1 MSPDRATGAEMPGE
15 DRSDRHDEGVS
26 AGPLRGEGRSAE
38 PPAPPRGPTM
48 EDVAAAAGV
57 SRSSVSRVF
66 LGQGK
71 VSDETRRRVFA
82 VAERLGYVPNVM
94 ASELASR
101 GSSVVGLLL
110 RDAAN
115 PAYGLLF
122 TKLQEAAHEAG
133 ITLISMTISSDPRGS
148 RQIDSLHRLMGMRV
162 AGLIVATGGVTSAQL
177 EPFRARIPI
186 IRAGRPEESGR
197 IHAVSYDERESARA
211 LAAHVADQG
220 HRAVA
225 VVVTQEHASY
235 PEYIRATNAAAEL
248 AARGVRIVP
257 VPAAAVTDGVDEAV
271 DLARRGEVTAVM
283 CPSDLR
289 ALHLMRALAAVGL
302 SVPGDVSVA
311 GCDGILPGIDLL
323 GLTSYRIGVER
334 LAQRAIANIAALIGD
349 RPPQGVVREL
359 IAGQLLPG
367 RTVAAPATLEQENR

>member
-1 MSPDRATGAEMPGE
+1 
-15 DRSDRHDEGVS
+15 
-26 AGPLRGEGRSAE
+26 
-38 PPAPPRGPTM
+38 M

-71 VSDETRRRVFA
+71 VSDATRERVFA
-82 VAERLGYVPNVM
+82 VAEWLGYVPNVM

-122 TKLQEAAHEAG
+122 TRLQEAAHDAS
-133 ITLISMTISSDPRGS
+133 ITLISMTISGDPRGS
-148 RQIDSLHRLMGMRV
+148 RQIDSLRRLMGMRV

-177 EPFRARIPI
+177 EPFRERIPI
-186 IRAGRPEESGR
+186 VRAGRPEETGH
-197 IHAVSYDERESARA
+197 IHAVSYDEHASARA

-220 HRAVA
+220 HRSVA
-225 VVVTQEHASY
+225 LIVTQEHASY
-235 PEYIRATNAAAEL
+235 PEYVRATNTAAEL

-257 VPAAAVTDGVDEAV
+257 LPAVALTDGIADVI
-271 DLARRGEVTAVM
+271 DLVRRREITAVM
-283 CPSDLR
+283 CPADLR
-289 ALHLMRALAAVGL
+289 ALNVLRALDVAGL
-302 SVPGDVSVA
+302 SAPGDVSVT
-311 GCDGILPGIDLL
+311 GCDAVLPGIDLM

-334 LAQRAIANIAALIGD
+334 LAERAVANIAALIGD
-349 RPPQGVVREL
+349 HPPSGTIREL
-359 IAGQLLPG
+359 VPGRLVPG
-367 RTVAAPATLEQENR
+367 RTVAPPPTASVGIAPAATLEQEL

>member
-1 MSPDRATGAEMPGE
+1 
-15 DRSDRHDEGVS
+15 
-26 AGPLRGEGRSAE
+26 
-38 PPAPPRGPTM
+38 M

-57 SRSSVSRVF
+57 SRTSVSRVF

-71 VSDETRRRVFA
+71 VSDATRERVFA
-82 VAERLGYVPNVM
+82 VASRLGYVPNVM

-122 TKLQEAAHEAG
+122 TRLQEAAHDAG

-148 RQIDSLHRLMGMRV
+148 RQVDSLHRLMGMRV

-186 IRAGRPEESGR
+186 VRAGRPEESGR
-197 IHAVSYDERESARA
+197 IHAVSYDERASARA

-220 HRAVA
+220 HRSVA
-225 VVVTQEHASY
+225 VIVTQEHASY

-257 VPAAAVTDGVDEAV
+257 LPAVALTDGIAEAI
-271 DLARRGEVTAVM
+271 DLVRRRDVTAVM
-283 CPSDLR
+283 CPADLR
-289 ALHLMRALAAVGL
+289 ALHLLRALDAAGL
-302 SVPGDVSVA
+302 SVPGDVSVT

-334 LAQRAIANIAALIGD
+334 LAERAVANIAALIGD
-349 RPPQGVVREL
+349 EPPRGTVREL
-359 IAGQLLPG
+359 IAGRLVPG
-367 RTVAAPATLEQENR
+367 RTVAPPLAASAAPPPLAPLPAATFPAVTLEQELR

>member
-1 MSPDRATGAEMPGE
+1 MSDEAGARPNGE
-15 DRSDRHDEGVS
+15 P
-26 AGPLRGEGRSAE
+26 A
-38 PPAPPRGPTM
+38 APPRGPTM

-71 VSDETRRRVFA
+71 VSDATRARVFA
-82 VAERLGYVPNVM
+82 IAEQLGYVPNIM

-148 RQIDSLHRLMGMRV
+148 RQIDSLNRLMGMRV
-162 AGLIVATGGVTSAQL
+162 AGLIVATGGVTSSQL
-177 EPFRARIPI
+177 EPFRDRIPI

-197 IHAVSYDERESARA
+197 IHAVSYDERISARA

-220 HRAVA
+220 HRSVA
-225 VVVTQEHASY
+225 VIVTQEHASY
-235 PEYIRATNAAAEL
+235 PEYIRATGMAAEL
-248 AARGVRIVP
+248 AARGVSIVP
-257 VPAAAVTDGVDEAV
+257 VPAVEFTDGADEAV
-271 DLARRGEVTAVM
+271 DLVRRREVTAVM

-289 ALHLMRALAAVGL
+289 ALHLLRRLDAAGL
-302 SVPGDVSVA
+302 SAPGDVSVS

-334 LAQRAIANIAALIGD
+334 LAERTIANIAALIGD
-349 RPPQGVVREL
+349 EPPQGIVREL
-359 IAGQLLPG
+359 IPG
-367 RTVAAPATLEQENR
+367 RLLSGATVAPPLEQEPR